1 MYEIQL
7 HPADIRRQVRYYF
20 LSRRAFYWLAGVSAG
35 LAVVVLAGVVMAP
48 FALRTLLQRGEVRAL
63 RQQHQLQLNVLE
75 QRTAALTRTE
85 RGLESARNRE
95 RQMGLILGLPAAAGG
110 PAGAAG
116 ELPLQATVPAAA
128 DALRRG
134 LELDTASRTLLDRA
148 GELAAFARS
157 QPELTAGVPSI
168 CPVPVGSFVLTSPF
182 GERLSPFTNAA
193 DFHAGIDLAA
203 REGTPVVAAGGGRV
217 AFAGSFPLRRH
228 TRWWRY
234 GNVVVLSHHGGYLT
248 VYGHLRGQHRLEHL
262 AAPPLR
268 GAGRARGPGR
278 GRAGRP
284 PDLHSQLPVE
294 GARGAALARAR
305 RAGGGFRPAAGPRRP
320 QVICPRLHSFRQ
332 CGGSATLRPATGG
345 EVRDHDRRQHGQANG
360 TVR

>member
-20 LSRRAFYWLAGVSAG
+20 LSRRAFHWLAGVSAG
-35 LAVVVLAGVVMAP
+35 LALIVLAGVVMAP

-134 LELDTASRTLLDRA
+134 LELDVASRTLLDRA

-248 VYGHLRGQHRLEHL
+248 VYGHLETIAVRRGQQLRRGQRLGAVGNTGWSTSPHL
-262 AAPPLR
+262 HYEVRVARAGQDAAEPVDPRIFILNYQWKGYEALLSHGR
-268 GAGRARGPGR
+268 GA
-278 GRAGRP
+278 
-284 PDLHSQLPVE
+284 
-294 GARGAALARAR
+294 
-305 RAGGGFRPAAGPRRP
+305 PAAAFDPLPGI
-320 QVICPRLHSFRQ
+320 VD
-332 CGGSATLRPATGG
+332 LR
-345 EVRDHDRRQHGQANG
+345 
-360 TVR
+360 

>member
-134 LELDTASRTLLDRA
+134 LELDVASRTLLDRA

-248 VYGHLRGQHRLEHL
+248 VYGHLETIGVRRGQQLRRGQRLGAVGNTGWSTSPHL
-262 AAPPLR
+262 HYEVRVARAGQDAAEPVDPRIFILNYQWKGHEALLSHGR
-268 GAGRARGPGR
+268 GA
-278 GRAGRP
+278 
-284 PDLHSQLPVE
+284 
-294 GARGAALARAR
+294 
-305 RAGGGFRPAAGPRRP
+305 PAAAFDPLPGL
-320 QVICPRLHSFRQ
+320 VD
-332 CGGSATLRPATGG
+332 LR
-345 EVRDHDRRQHGQANG
+345 
-360 TVR
+360 